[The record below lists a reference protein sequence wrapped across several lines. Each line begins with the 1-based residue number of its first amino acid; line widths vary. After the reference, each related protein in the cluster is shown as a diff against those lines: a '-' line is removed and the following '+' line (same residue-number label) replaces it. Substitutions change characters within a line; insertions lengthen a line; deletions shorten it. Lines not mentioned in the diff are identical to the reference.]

1 MNVQNI
7 NTATSGSPDAWE
19 EGQCIT
25 IPGLS
30 PALAGS
36 LQLLASVCMQDMD
49 EKCRTKRLYGALLM
63 MAWQVCDTVA
73 RQPRPQVPAASQI
86 AWEQAGQL
94 VCSGFCEAGEILWKL
109 ACQEL
114 ESGLRGR
121 VAETR
126 LQRRQ

>member
-1 MNVQNI
+1 MNIQNI
-7 NTATSGSPDAWE
+7 NTAMPRSADARV
-19 EGQCIT
+19 EGTCIP

-30 PALAGS
+30 PALADS
-36 LQLLASVCMQDMD
+36 LQLLASVCMQDID
-49 EKCRTKRLYGALLM
+49 EKSRTKRLYGALLM

-73 RQPRPQVPAASQI
+73 RQPRPQVPAASQM
-86 AWEQAGQL
+86 AWDQAGQM
-94 VCSGFCEAGEILWKL
+94 VCNGYCEAGEILWQL
-109 ACQEL
+109 ACREL